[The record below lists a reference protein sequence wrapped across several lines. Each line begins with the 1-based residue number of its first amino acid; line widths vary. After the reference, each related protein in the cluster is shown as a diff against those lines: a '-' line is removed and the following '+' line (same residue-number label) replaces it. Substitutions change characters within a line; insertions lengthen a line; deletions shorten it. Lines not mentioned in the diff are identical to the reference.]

1 MWKQEAGLCW
11 QLIATPKRDIAPVS
25 PQLAFS
31 TRPVQ
36 CQVDTLSQPVFRAE
50 KKNQRTNA
58 TSQHEFH
65 PKLVSAPPE
74 YPSLRCM
81 KRICAARTLL
91 RRQIFSNEH
100 SIYRHCDYYLKDA
113 TFLPGDLVNSRAK
126 QTLMIQSKTTH
137 ATYHW
142 MSKNTKIN
150 TKSDIHWIQCN
161 TSFCSYIY
169 LNSAATFQV
178 YKVYMCVTCYDTKFT

>member
-1 MWKQEAGLCW
+1 MPRLTAILYLSLHSSRFQH
-11 QLIATPKRDIAPVS
+11 
-25 PQLAFS
+25 
-31 TRPVQ
+31 VQ
-36 CQVDTLSQPVFRAE
+36 CNVRLTHCHSRCSWL
-50 KKNQRTNA
+50 KKPNITNA
-58 TSQHEFH
+58 TSQQEYH